1 MSLSPLDLE
10 SLLIDE
16 KDLKLLDIIGKGQFG
31 NVYKAYWKEM
41 QVAVKETDK
50 SFQAEVDVL
59 RQAKFFCVNKSR

>member
-1 MSLSPLDLE
+1 LSHLDPA

-16 KDLKLLDIIGKGQFG
+16 KDLELLDVIGKGQFG
-31 NVYKAYWKEM
+31 YVYKAYWKRM

-59 RQAKFFCVNKSR
+59 R